1 MSKVMIIVRGVS
13 GTGKTTYAKA
23 AADGMASD
31 TVYSRSAHIEADQ
44 FFTDQDGAY
53 HFASEWLGDAHR
65 WAQLEVKKN
74 MIHWNDIV
82 VSNTFTTFKEIK
94 PYLEL
99 ANEFKYTVYV
109 VTLTKEFGS
118 VHNVPEEV
126 MERQRARLVPHEEIL
141 EKVKEFMV
149 YDDA

>member
-1 MSKVMIIVRGVS
+1 MSKVMLIVRGVA

-23 AADGMASD
+23 AADGMETRA
-31 TVYSRSAHIEADQ
+31 AHVEADQ
-44 FFTDQDGAY
+44 FFTDQDGVY

-99 ANEFKYTVYV
+99 SNEFKYTVYV
-109 VTLTKEFGS
+109 VTLTKEYGS
-118 VHNVPEEV
+118 VHNVPMEV
-126 MERQRARLVPHEEIL
+126 MERQRARLVSHEEIL